1 MTWAGVVEQ
10 MMNELRAGGPR
21 EQSYWAQHLAFGP
34 VLVHALALGLRER
47 TPSVEDR
54 KVVAATVRLALC
66 GLGPP
71 PETPGLDPALLAA
84 LAGRQARALAWGRR
98 RPLRRLLRRHGVEIV
113 TGSRRA
119 AARGSSA
126 VARLLRP
133 YPLLGWRPEDPADG
147 GPGNDV
153 RGAGPG
159 ASRQG
164 PGPHERD
171 ASGAER

>member
-21 EQSYWAQHLAFGP
+21 EQSYWAQQLAFGP

-47 TPSVEDR
+47 APSVEDR
-54 KVVAATVRLALC
+54 KVVGAAVRLALC
-66 GLGPP
+66 GLGPL
-71 PETPGLDPALLAA
+71 PEAPGLDPALLAA

-98 RPLRRLLRRHGVEIV
+98 RTLRRLLRRHRAEIA
-113 TGSRRA
+113 TGGGRA
-119 AARGSSA
+119 ATRGGPV

-147 GPGNDV
+147 GPEQDV
-153 RGAGPG
+153 RTEPPG
-159 ASRQG
+159 TSRHG
-164 PGPHERD
+164 PGPH
-171 ASGAER
+171 